1 MTDKEKPKTFSKLQE
16 EKLKIMK
23 QKEETIRTMLNT
35 TKKNPNFVK
44 LLIFTLNNLENYVS
58 PPNREIRI
66 NANIIIRLE
75 GVGILHTIITKNI
88 KKDEIV
94 VKGGEIIWKFISVN
108 NNLDSELAKLFTEK
122 NGHKL
127 VIEILIKRQKG
138 PGNVIAPY
146 VRILNGLVQIPQLIP
161 SLLESG
167 LADTFNLD
175 EEKDLEVIT
184 LNLDTL
190 RKISNQKVGRDILI
204 TKKFADKIIKNIR
217 TWAKKKSIDPVLSG
231 LTILDNLCINEEG
244 KKDIKEA
251 GGID

>member
-1 MTDKEKPKTFSKLQE
+1 M
-16 EKLKIMK
+16 
-23 QKEETIRTMLNT
+23 
-35 TKKNPNFVK
+35 
-44 LLIFTLNNLENYVS
+44 
-58 PPNREIRI
+58 
-66 NANIIIRLE
+66 IRLE

-122 NGHKL
+122 KGHKL